1 MQSIE
6 SLYLE
11 HPDYVVDWG
20 LLRTLQVS
28 FILQSPLYLV
38 LHSQPCDIPSRIC

>member
-6 SLYLE
+6 SLYLA

-28 FILQSPLYLV
+28 ILQSPLYIMF
-38 LHSQPCDIPSRIC
+38 CIPSHVIFPAM